1 MLDNSIKIHIF
12 AATISKNHFTMKIQF
27 LAASMLLICSQ
38 SLTAQQLTLS
48 ADNVDEVLKAM
59 TLEEKA
65 TLCVGYSIAQAT
77 EQLNGVI
84 GAHADLVPG
93 AAGATRAIPRLGIP
107 STVLADGPAGVR
119 IRPTREGDPNT
130 YYATGFPVGT
140 ALACTWNQEL
150 VESVGHSI
158 GNEVLEYGCDVL
170 LAPGMNIHRSPLCG
184 RNFEYYSE
192 DPLVAGKIAAAY
204 VRGIQSQ
211 GVGTSIKHF
220 AVNSQETNRTFVN
233 EVVSQRALREI
244 YLKGFEIAVKEAE
257 PWTVMSSYNQVN
269 GEFAQQSHGL
279 LTTILRDEWGYEGIV
294 MTDWGAK
301 EGTMKAVIAG
311 NDLMEPGN
319 QTEINR
325 IIEGVNNGTIPM
337 ADLDRNARRIL
348 QYIVRTP
355 RFKGYKYSNKPDLK
369 AHAEVTRQTATEGMV
384 LLKNDANTLP
394 MKDVKNVAVFGITA
408 YDFIAGGTGSGDVNK
423 AYTIDLMQ
431 GITNAGLT
439 VTEDLKN
446 LYYDYKKFQES
457 KDAAE
462 FANTFRWGKPVLPEL
477 EVASRIVSN
486 QAKKAD
492 IALVCLGRQA
502 GEGSDRHI
510 ENDFNLTEVERNL
523 LNDVCLYFHQAG
535 KKVVVIL
542 NMGNVIETASWKGMP
557 DAILM
562 AWQPG
567 QEGGNSVV
575 DVLTGKANPSGKL
588 TMTFPIA
595 AADIPALANYPNVGI
610 PEVRGWRSRGPIKNT
625 DYTLHQEGI
634 YVGYRYFNTNDVA
647 VSYPFGFGLSY
658 TTFSYSKPVV
668 KATKD
673 GFTATIT
680 VTNIGAV
687 AGKEAVQLYVSAPG
701 GGLEKPANELKAF
714 AKTREL
720 QPGESQTLTMTV
732 SAYGLASYNE
742 ATQAWETAAG
752 RYTVKFGAS
761 VEDIRATAVYTQ
773 AKAQS
778 IAGHDVCKPD
788 MEL

>member
-1 MLDNSIKIHIF
+1 MKM
-12 AATISKNHFTMKIQF
+12 KN
-27 LAASMLLICSQ
+27 LAAFALLLGAQ
-38 SLTAQQLTLS
+38 PMMAQQLKLN
-48 ADNVDEVLKAM
+48 ADNIDEILKAM

-77 EQLNGVI
+77 EDMNGML
-84 GAHADLVPG
+84 GQHADLVPG

-107 STVLADGPAGVR
+107 STVLSDGPAGVR
-119 IRPTREGDPNT
+119 ISPTRKNDPNT

-150 VESVGHSI
+150 VESVGQSI

-192 DPLVAGKIAAAY
+192 DPIVAGKIAAAY

-244 YLKGFEIAVKEAE
+244 YLKGFEIAVKESD
-257 PWTVMSSYNQVN
+257 PWTVMSSYNQIN

-279 LTTILRDEWGYEGIV
+279 LTTILRDEWGYKGIV

-301 EGTMKAVIAG
+301 EGTKKAVIAG

-325 IIEGVNNGTIPM
+325 IIEGVKEGTIPM
-337 ADLDRNARRIL
+337 ADLDRNTRRML

-355 RFKGYKYSNKPDLK
+355 RFQGYKFSNKPELK
-369 AHAEVTRQTATEGMV
+369 KHAEVTRQSATEGMV
-384 LLKNDANTLP
+384 LLKNSGNTLP
-394 MKDVKNVAVFGITA
+394 MEGIKNVAVFGITS

-431 GITNAGLT
+431 GITNAGLN

-446 LYYDYKKFQES
+446 LYYDYKKYQES
-457 KDAAE
+457 KQTADG
-462 FANTFRWGKPVLPEL
+462 ANRGWGKPVLPEL
-477 EVASRIVSN
+477 AVSANAIAS

-492 IALVCLGRQA
+492 IALITLGRQA
-502 GEGSDRHI
+502 GEGADRHI
-510 ENDFNLTEVERNL
+510 ENDFNLTEVERDLVN
-523 LNDVCLYFHQAG
+523 NVCQYFHHAG
-535 KKVVVIL
+535 KKVVVVL
-542 NMGNVIETASWKGMP
+542 NMGNVIETASWKGLP

-595 AADIPALANYPNVGI
+595 GADVPSSQNYPNVGI
-610 PEVRGWRSRGPIKNT
+610 SEGRNWWNRGPVKNT

-634 YVGYRYFNTNDVA
+634 NIGYRYFNTNGVE
-647 VSYPFGFGLSY
+647 VSYPFGYGLSY
-658 TTFSYSKPVV
+658 TTFAYSKPVV
-668 KATKD
+668 KAGKD
-673 GFTATIT
+673 GFTAQIT
-680 VTNIGAV
+680 VTNTGKV
-687 AGKEAVQLYVSAPG
+687 AGKEAVQLYVSAPA

-732 SAYGLASYNE
+732 SAYDLASYNE

-752 RYTVKFGAS
+752 KYTVKFGAS
-761 VEDIRATAVYTQ
+761 VEDIRGTGVYTQ

-778 IAGHDVCKPD
+778 VAGHDVCKPNMD
-788 MEL
+788 L

>member
-1 MLDNSIKIHIF
+1 MLDNSIKFHIF

-244 YLKGFEIAVKEAE
+244 YLKGFEIAVKESD

-279 LTTILRDEWGYEGIV
+279 LTTILRDEWGYNGIV

-687 AGKEAVQLYVSAPG
+687 AGKEAVQLYVSAPS

-732 SAYGLASYNE
+732 SAYDLASYNE

-752 RYTVKFGAS
+752 RYTVKFGAN

-778 IAGHDVCKPD
+778 IAGHDVCKPN

>member
-1 MLDNSIKIHIF
+1 
-12 AATISKNHFTMKIQF
+12 MKIQF

-38 SLTAQQLTLS
+38 SLTAQQLTLN
-48 ADNVDEVLKAM
+48 AVNVDEVLNAM

-244 YLKGFEIAVKEAE
+244 YLKGFEIAVKESN

-634 YVGYRYFNTNDVA
+634 YVGYRYFNTNDIA

-720 QPGESQTLTMTV
+720 QPSESQTLTMTV
-732 SAYGLASYNE
+732 SAYDLASYNE

-752 RYTVKFGAS
+752 RYTVKFGAN
-761 VEDIRATAVYTQ
+761 VEDIRATAPFTQ
-773 AKAQS
+773 AKPQS
-778 IAGHDVCKPD
+778 FPGHDVCKPN

>member
-1 MLDNSIKIHIF
+1 MKM
-12 AATISKNHFTMKIQF
+12 KN
-27 LAASMLLICSQ
+27 LAALALLVGAQ
-38 SLTAQQLTLS
+38 PMMAQQLQLN
-48 ADNVDEVLKAM
+48 ADNIEEILKAM

-77 EQLNGVI
+77 EAMNGML
-84 GAHADLVPG
+84 GQHADLVPG

-107 STVLADGPAGVR
+107 STVLTDGPAGVR
-119 IRPTREGDPNT
+119 ISPTRKDDPNT

-140 ALACTWNQEL
+140 ALACTWNTEL

-192 DPLVAGKIAAAY
+192 DPVVAGKIAAAY

-220 AVNSQETNRTFVN
+220 AVNSQETNRTYVN

-244 YLKGFEIAVKEAE
+244 YLKGFEIAVKESD

-279 LTTILRDEWGYEGIV
+279 LTTILRDEWGFKGIV

-301 EGTMKAVIAG
+301 EGTVKAVIAG

-325 IIEGVNNGTIPM
+325 IIEGVKDGTIPM
-337 ADLDRNARRIL
+337 ADLDRNTKRML

-355 RFKGYKYSNKPDLK
+355 RFQGYKFSNKPTLK
-369 AHAEVTRQTATEGMV
+369 ENAAVTRQSATEGMV
-384 LLKNDANTLP
+384 LLKNNANTLP
-394 MKDVKNVAVFGITA
+394 MSGVKNVAVFGITS

-423 AYTIDLMQ
+423 AYTVDLMQ
-431 GITNAGLT
+431 GITNAGLN

-446 LYYDYKKFQES
+446 LYYDYKKYQES
-457 KDAAE
+457 QQK
-462 FANTFRWGKPVLPEL
+462 ANGGGRGWGKPVLPEL
-477 EVASRIVSN
+477 AVSETAIAA

-492 IALVCLGRQA
+492 IALITLGRQA
-502 GEGSDRHI
+502 GEGADRKI
-510 ENDFNLTEVERNL
+510 ENDFNITEVERNL
-523 LNDVCLYFHQAG
+523 LNTVCQYFHQAG

-542 NMGNVIETASWKGMP
+542 NMGNVIETASWKGLP

-595 AADIPALANYPNVGI
+595 GADVPSSLNYPNVGI
-610 PEVRGWRSRGPIKNT
+610 AEGNSWWRRGPVKNT
-625 DYTLHQEGI
+625 DYTLHQEGLN
-634 YVGYRYFNTNDVA
+634 VGYRYFNTAGVE
-647 VSYPFGFGLSY
+647 VSYPFGFGMSY
-658 TTFSYSKPVV
+658 TTFAYSKPVV
-668 KATKD
+668 KAGKD
-673 GFTATIT
+673 GFTAQIT
-680 VTNIGAV
+680 VTNTGKV
-687 AGKEAVQLYVSAPG
+687 AGKEAVQLYVSAPA

-732 SAYGLASYNE
+732 SAYDLASYNE

-752 RYTVKFGAS
+752 KYTVKFGAS
-761 VEDIRATAVYTQ
+761 VEDIRGTGVYTQ

-778 IAGHDVCKPD
+778 VAGHDVCKPN

>member
-1 MLDNSIKIHIF
+1 MKIKI
-12 AATISKNHFTMKIQF
+12 
-27 LAASMLLICSQ
+27 LAALMLLLFTQ
-38 SLTAQQLTLS
+38 PVMAQQLVLN

-77 EQLNGVI
+77 EQLNGVL

-220 AVNSQETNRTFVN
+220 AVNSQETNRTFVD
-233 EVVSQRALREI
+233 EVLSQRALREI
-244 YLKGFEIAVKEAE
+244 YLKGFEIAVKEAD

-279 LTTILRDEWGYEGIV
+279 LTTILRDEWGFKGIV

-301 EGTMKAVIAG
+301 EGTVKAVIAG

-369 AHAEVTRQTATEGMV
+369 AHADVTRQTATEGMV
-384 LLKNDANTLP
+384 LLKNDGNALP

-423 AYTIDLMQ
+423 AYTVDLMQ

-462 FANTFRWGKPVLPEL
+462 NAGGFRWGKPVLPEL
-477 EVASRIVSN
+477 EVSARTIDK
-486 QAKKAD
+486 QAKAAD

-502 GEGSDRHI
+502 GEGADRHI

-595 AADIPALANYPNVGI
+595 ASDIPALANYPNVGI
-610 PEVRGWRSRGPIKNT
+610 PEVRGWRSRGPIRNT

-634 YVGYRYFNTNDVA
+634 YVGYRFFNTNDVA
-647 VSYPFGFGLSY
+647 VSYPFGYGLSY
-658 TTFSYSKPVV
+658 TTFAYSKPVV
-668 KATKD
+668 KPGKD

-680 VTNIGAV
+680 ITNTGKV
-687 AGKEAVQLYVSAPG
+687 AGKEAVQLYVSAPD

-720 QPGESQTLTMTV
+720 QPGESQTLTMNVT
-732 SAYGLASYNE
+732 AYGLSSYNE

-761 VEDIRATAVYTQ
+761 VEDIRATAIYTQ

-788 MEL
+788 REL

>member
-1 MLDNSIKIHIF
+1 
-12 AATISKNHFTMKIQF
+12 MKIQF

>member
-1 MLDNSIKIHIF
+1 
-12 AATISKNHFTMKIQF
+12 MKIQF

-244 YLKGFEIAVKEAE
+244 YLKGFEIAVKESD

-477 EVASRIVSN
+477 EVASRIVSK

-610 PEVRGWRSRGPIKNT
+610 PEVRGWRSRGPVKNT

-634 YVGYRYFNTNDVA
+634 YVGYRYFNTNDIA

-732 SAYGLASYNE
+732 STYDLASYNE

-752 RYTVKFGAS
+752 RYTVKFGAN

-778 IAGHDVCKPD
+778 IAGHDVCKPN

>member
-1 MLDNSIKIHIF
+1 
-12 AATISKNHFTMKIQF
+12 MKIQF

-244 YLKGFEIAVKEAE
+244 YLKGFEIAVKESD

-279 LTTILRDEWGYEGIV
+279 LTTILRDEWGYKGIV

-355 RFKGYKYSNKPDLK
+355 RFKGYKYSNKPYLK

-732 SAYGLASYNE
+732 SAYDLASYNE

-752 RYTVKFGAS
+752 RYTVKFGAN

>member
-1 MLDNSIKIHIF
+1 MKIKI
-12 AATISKNHFTMKIQF
+12 
-27 LAASMLLICSQ
+27 LAASMLLLFTQ
-38 SLTAQQLTLS
+38 PVMAQQLVLN

-65 TLCVGYSIAQAT
+65 TLCVGYSIAQAS

-220 AVNSQETNRTFVN
+220 AVNSQETNRTFVD

-244 YLKGFEIAVKEAE
+244 YLKGFEIAVKESD

-279 LTTILRDEWGYEGIV
+279 LTTILRDEWGFKGIV

-384 LLKNDANTLP
+384 LLKNDGNALP

-431 GITNAGLT
+431 GITNAGLA
-439 VTEDLKN
+439 VTDDLKN

-477 EVASRIVSN
+477 EVSSRTISN

-502 GEGSDRHI
+502 GEGADRHI

-535 KKVVVIL
+535 KKVIVIL

-575 DVLTGKANPSGKL
+575 EVLTGKANPSGKL

-595 AADIPALANYPNVGI
+595 ASDIPALANYPNVGI
-610 PEVRGWRSRGPIKNT
+610 SEVRGWRSRGPVKNT

-647 VSYPFGFGLSY
+647 VSYPFGYGLSY
-658 TTFSYSKPVV
+658 TTFAYSKPVV
-668 KATKD
+668 KPGKD

-680 VTNIGAV
+680 ITNTGKV
-687 AGKEAVQLYVSAPG
+687 AGKEAVQLYVSAPD

-720 QPGESQTLTMTV
+720 QPGESQTLTMNVT
-732 SAYGLASYNE
+732 AYGLSSYNE

-761 VEDIRATAVYTQ
+761 VEDIRATAIYTQ

-778 IAGHDVCKPD
+778 FAGHDVCKPD
-788 MEL
+788 REL